1 MVPLYDVSALPNYAK
16 ACRKVKGF
24 ICGKQSFSENFLP
37 YIKKICH
44 YSQKNVLLWDL
55 KIRKTK

>member
-16 ACRKVKGF
+16 AWRKGKSF
-24 ICGKQSFSENFLP
+24 ICVKQRFSEKFLP